1 MLPVVHTYDHKILK
15 TKVSDFFGCM
25 LFKMHLSVSFFKMLD
40 FIAFLFV
47 NLKIGLNFFANL
59 AKTGLP
65 SDKVMKILLFNVIKF
80 I

>member
-1 MLPVVHTYDHKILK
+1 
-15 TKVSDFFGCM
+15 M

-40 FIAFLFV
+40 SIAFLFV
-47 NLKIGLNFFANL
+47 NLKIGPQFFANL

-65 SDKVMKILLFNVIKF
+65 SDKVMKILFHVIKF